1 MMVIGLTGGIGSGKS
16 AAADCFKQCGA
27 NVIDADQLARKVV
40 EPGQPALGEIES
52 EFGSEVISAQ
62 GGLQREVLATLVFSD
77 QQKLQ
82 KLEEILHPY
91 IHRLFVETLQLFPSD
106 AVVIYDIPL
115 LVEKNRINEFDSVVV
130 VESSLANRLERLKAR
145 GMTESDILARM
156 KVQATDEDRRLVA
169 DHILHNNGD
178 LSDLLDQVRKLMN
191 LFRGHE

>member
-1 MMVIGLTGGIGSGKS
+1 MTGVQTCDLPIW
-16 AAADCFKQCGA
+16 
-27 NVIDADQLARKVV
+27 
-40 EPGQPALGEIES
+40 
-52 EFGSEVISAQ
+52 SEVISAQ
-62 GGLQREVLATLVFSD
+62 GRLQREVLATLVFSD

-82 KLEEILHPY
+82 KLEEIIHPY

-115 LVEKNRINEFDSVVV
+115 LVEKNQINEFDSVVV
-130 VESSLANRLERLKAR
+130 VESSLANRMERLKAR

-169 DHILHNNGD
+169 DHILHNDGD
-178 LSDLLDQVRKLMN
+178 LSELLDQVRKLMN

>member
-1 MMVIGLTGGIGSGKS
+1 MLFRS
-16 AAADCFKQCGA
+16 
-27 NVIDADQLARKVV
+27 
-40 EPGQPALGEIES
+40 S

-62 GGLQREVLATLVFSD
+62 GRLQREVLATLVFSD

-169 DHILHNNGD
+169 DHILHNDGD
-178 LSDLLDQVRKLMN
+178 LSELLDQVRKLMN

>member
-1 MMVIGLTGGIGSGKS
+1 M
-16 AAADCFKQCGA
+16 
-27 NVIDADQLARKVV
+27 V

-62 GGLQREVLATLVFSD
+62 GRLQREVLATLVFSD

>member
-1 MMVIGLTGGIGSGKS
+1 M
-16 AAADCFKQCGA
+16 
-27 NVIDADQLARKVV
+27 
-40 EPGQPALGEIES
+40 
-52 EFGSEVISAQ
+52 
-62 GGLQREVLATLVFSD
+62 QREVLATLVFSD

-115 LVEKNRINEFDSVVV
+115 LVEKNRVNEFDSVVV